1 MGLKVLNS
9 TKKGLRCH
17 KDLFTFRASDITEIA
32 GLDNVETTYVIKYLD
47 EDKRFKHVKD
57 PA

>member
-1 MGLKVLNS
+1 MLNS
-9 TKKGLRCH
+9 NTKRGIRCH
-17 KDLFTFRASDITEIA
+17 KDLFTFRVSDITEIA
-32 GLDNVETTYVIKYLD
+32 GLDNVETAYVIKYLN

>member
-1 MGLKVLNS
+1 M
-9 TKKGLRCH
+9 
-17 KDLFTFRASDITEIA
+17 FTFRASDITEIA